1 MGLAV
6 NQQDR
11 DFFGMLE
18 RERGILEDIQLLELD
33 PDSGTHVSRFE
44 FVNDLGDYSVG
55 ILAQVATWLAD

>member
-11 DFFGMLE
+11 YFFGMLE
-18 RERGILEDIQLLELD
+18 RERGILEDIQLFELD
-33 PDSGTHVSRFE
+33 PDSGTQVSLFE
-44 FVNDLGDYSVG
+44 FVNDLSDYSVG

>member
-11 DFFGMLE
+11 YFFGMLE
-18 RERGILEDIQLLELD
+18 RERGILEDIQLLDLD

-55 ILAQVATWLAD
+55 ILA